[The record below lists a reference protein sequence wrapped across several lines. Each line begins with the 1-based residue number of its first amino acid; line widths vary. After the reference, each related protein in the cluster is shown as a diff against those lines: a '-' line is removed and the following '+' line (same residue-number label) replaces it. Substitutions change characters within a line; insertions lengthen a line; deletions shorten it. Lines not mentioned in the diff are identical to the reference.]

1 MLFIPIFGDFSP
13 TNKSHKKTAFGE
25 RSVLLRVWRP
35 SVPISTA
42 FALAFQVSKRTL
54 FQQTSWINTNTP
66 KMKLLLAA
74 AALMAGVSAKPGTI
88 RIDSAKGKF
97 SSIVRHIVIRSF
109 V

>member
-1 MLFIPIFGDFSP
+1 MLLRFGDHRF
-13 TNKSHKKTAFGE
+13 
-25 RSVLLRVWRP
+25 P
-35 SVPISTA
+35 SGTA
-42 FALAFQVSKRTL
+42 FALRSK
-54 FQQTSWINTNTP
+54 FAHFSQQTSWINTNTP